1 MMPRDVEPPA
11 DSKAT
16 VSGRRGRPRMYKD
29 AAEKQRAHRLRV
41 KQQLV
46 QLKSMQS
53 IVAGNAPDPSTP
65 QDKPRTGREML
76 QALKANGFVGAWKD
90 RDDIGD
96 SVEFARELR
105 RRVWSRED
113 PRSE

>member
-1 MMPRDVEPPA
+1 
-11 DSKAT
+11 
-16 VSGRRGRPRMYKD
+16 MYKD

-46 QLKSMQS
+46 QLKSIQS
-53 IVAGNAPDPSTP
+53 MVAENTPGGPPP
-65 QDKPRTGREML
+65 QDKPKTGREML

-113 PRSE
+113 ARSE

>member
-1 MMPRDVEPPA
+1 MPHAVEPPA
-11 DSKAT
+11 SSKAT
-16 VSGRRGRPRMYKD
+16 VTGRRGRPRMYKD

-41 KQQLV
+41 KQKLV
-46 QLKSMQS
+46 QLDKMQS
-53 IVAGNAPDPSTP
+53 MVAGNSSRLSPP
-65 QDKPRTGREML
+65 QNRPQTGREML

-90 RDDIGD
+90 REDIGD

-113 PRSE
+113 T

>member
-1 MMPRDVEPPA
+1 MMPHAVEPPA
-11 DSKAT
+11 GSRTT
-16 VSGRRGRPRMYKD
+16 VTGRRGRPRVYKD

-41 KQQLV
+41 KQQLAE
-46 QLKSMQS
+46 LKAIQATIAENSS
-53 IVAGNAPDPSTP
+53 RSSPP
-65 QDKPRTGREML
+65 QDRPKTGREML
-76 QALKANGFVGAWKD
+76 QALRANGFVGAWKD

-113 PRSE
+113 T